1 MSTIE
6 NKSLRSVGIEKKG
19 GYSGS
24 KPASSVPPPPKIPS
38 ATIRPAQAS
47 KPKAS

>member
-6 NKSLRSVGIEKKG
+6 NKARQPSAIKKKG

-24 KPASSVPPPPKIPS
+24 KPASSVPPPPKTPS
-38 ATIRPAQAS
+38 ATIRPAQS
-47 KPKAS
+47 TKPKD

>member
-6 NKSLRSVGIEKKG
+6 NTSHRPPGIEKKG

-24 KPASSVPPPPKIPS
+24 KPASSVPPPPKTPS
-38 ATIRPAQAS
+38 ATIRPAHSA
-47 KPKAS
+47 KPKG